1 MRFGSIA
8 GIVLGA
14 ALTIAVAAGAAAQ
27 WSDGGIVY
35 TGYGGLDGID
45 YDCWDFATQSS
56 AQAYFESD
64 GGSTYNNADNLDP
77 NGDGYACA
85 SGDFD
90 Y

>member
-1 MRFGSIA
+1 MRRGSIV
-8 GIVLGA
+8 GPGLGA
-14 ALTIAVAAGAAAQ
+14 VLTVAVTMGAAAM

-45 YDCWDFATQSS
+45 YDCWDFASQSS
-56 AQAYFESD
+56 AQAYFASD
-64 GGSTYNNADNLDP
+64 GGSIANNADNLDP

-85 SGDFD
+85 SGDFE